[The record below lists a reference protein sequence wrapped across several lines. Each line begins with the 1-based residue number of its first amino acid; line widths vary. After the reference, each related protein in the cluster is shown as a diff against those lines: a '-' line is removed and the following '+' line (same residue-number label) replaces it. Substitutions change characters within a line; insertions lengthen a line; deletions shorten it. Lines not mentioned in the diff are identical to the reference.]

1 MNRLLFLLAF
11 YFAGVSCSMTAEM
24 KPDDITID
32 NYKEFEAQLRRDLPL
47 DTPIGEVKRYL
58 DEREIGYSFG
68 SYTNSLYVLIPEIYR
83 ELLLFTT
90 DLQIKFQ
97 LDPTGEK
104 LIAINVSL
112 PKTGP

>member
-1 MNRLLFLLAF
+1 M
-11 YFAGVSCSMTAEM
+11 AGEM
-24 KPDDITID
+24 KTDDITLD

-47 DTPIGEVKRYL
+47 GTPIGEVKRYL
-58 DEREIGYSFG
+58 NEREIGYSFG

-90 DLQIKFQ
+90 DLQIKFR
-97 LDPTGEK
+97 LDPTGAK
-104 LIAINVSL
+104 LIAIDVSL